1 MCYSRFSA
9 INSRP
14 LEFITRS
21 SAAPTSGLRGWATS
35 SWRGDNNKQ
44 DFRSNSVTPASL
56 TNRTQHYQQR
66 RLLWT
71 WTGRQLQQHASW
83 GSKNGELQTSNS
95 SRNNTEHQQQTTNN
109 RWAKINIPTSGRQ
122 TAMDGIHKTRHL
134 LCDKRTCKSITA
146 ANISRS
152 AEALTPPTLR
162 QGKNAL
168 QADYTTNSQADANN
182 IRPQQLHWQ
191 LLGRTR
197 RNMEVNNRIQHHIFK
212 SNNLLRK

>member
-71 WTGRQLQQHASW
+71 WTGRQLQQHTSW

-109 RWAKINIPTSGRQ
+109 RWAKINTEHSDERSANCNGWHTQDPTFALQQKNLQEHYSSQ
-122 TAMDGIHKTRHL
+122 HQQ
-134 LCDKRTCKSITA
+134 
-146 ANISRS
+146 ISRS
-152 AEALTPPTLR
+152 SYTSHATSREERTTSRLYDQQSSWRKQHTTSTVALTAVG
-162 QGKNAL
+162 Q
-168 QADYTTNSQADANN
+168 DA
-182 IRPQQLHWQ
+182 
-191 LLGRTR
+191 
-197 RNMEVNNRIQHHIFK
+197 
-212 SNNLLRK
+212 